1 MQLAVLQ
8 FRDGEQAVD
17 ESKQML
23 CLVFYDAEVFL
34 LHFRFL
40 FQYAAVQ
47 ILGSHDDGG
56 KGRFHIVNHRIGEV
70 LAQQSH
76 PFLLINI
83 INLVDEAQDDDHR
96 GEERGENGEL
106 AFVKGCEQ
114 GLCPDI
120 RCQVPGCFKPHLV
133 NGHLDGVPHPE
144 QLHAEHGYQ
153 RRGAEYFGSI
163 RFHLSQAFQAVSCS
177 GQRIRLWLMPYRLS
191 GAICRA
197 LSIQNGREPD
207 WIRNKARRE

>member
-120 RCQVPGCFKPHLV
+120 RCQVPRAFQTPSGERSSRRSSTSRTAACK
-133 NGHLDGVPHPE
+133 
-144 QLHAEHGYQ
+144 HGYQ

-197 LSIQNGREPD
+197 LSIQNGRGPD

>member
-17 ESKQML
+17 EGKQML
-23 CLVFYDAEVFL
+23 RLVFYDAEIFL
-34 LHFRFL
+34 LHFRL
-40 FQYAAVQ
+40 LLQYAAVQ

-56 KGRFHIVNHRIGEV
+56 ERRLHIVNHRIGEV

-76 PFLLINI
+76 PFLLIDVVD
-83 INLVDEAQDDDHR
+83 LLDEAQDDYHR
-96 GEERGENGEL
+96 GKERGENREL
-106 AFVKGCEQ
+106 AFVEGSEQ

-120 RCQVPGCFKPHLV
+120 RCQVPGRLISHLM
-133 NGHLDGVPHPE
+133 NGHLQRVPHPE

-153 RRGAEYFGSI
+153 CRGAECLGSI
-163 RFHLSQAFQAVSCS
+163 RLHLSQAFQAVSCS

-197 LSIQNGREPD
+197 LSIQTGREPD
-207 WIRNKARRE
+207 WIRNRAR